1 MAELRVDNIETA
13 GEIAAVRAR
22 ATTSRMSLALNA
34 FLAILRRDAIVT
46 GREFVPFLL
55 QALMQPLFFLFIFG
69 KVLPG
74 IGLAAGNFAALM
86 LPGIVALTGM
96 IAAMQGVTLP
106 LVLDL
111 GFARE
116 IDDRLL
122 SPLPVW
128 WVPLEKVLF
137 AAVRGTVA
145 SSVIFPL
152 GWLIL
157 GNGFAVRHDRVL
169 LLAGMVLLTALVG
182 STIGLLMGTI
192 IKPEQISLMF
202 TLIFT
207 PLLFTGCTYY
217 PWGALS
223 RIRWFQVLTLLNPLT
238 YASEGLRNAM
248 VPPIDGRD
256 FPTLGLEWILP
267 ALGISV
273 IVLFVLGARTFR
285 KRVVT

>member
-1 MAELRVDNIETA
+1 MRTA
-13 GEIAAVRAR
+13 NRTE
-22 ATTSRMSLALNA
+22 LALKA
-34 FLAILRRDAIVT
+34 FFAILHRDVVVT
-46 GREFVPFLL
+46 KREFIPFLL

-111 GFARE
+111 GYARE

-128 WVPLEKVLF
+128 CVPFEKVLF
-137 AAVRGTVA
+137 GAMRGTVA

-152 GWLIL
+152 GWWIL
-157 GNGFAVRHDRVL
+157 GDGFAVRTDRIAL
-169 LLAGMVLLTALVG
+169 LVGMVVLTSLVG
-182 STIGLLMGTI
+182 STIGLLMGTV
-192 IKPEQISLMF
+192 IKPEQITLMF

-217 PWGALS
+217 PWGALGK
-223 RIRWFQVLTLLNPLT
+223 IGWFQVITLLNPLT
-238 YASEGLRNAM
+238 YAAEGLRYAM
-248 VPPIDGRD
+248 VPQMNGRD
-256 FPTLGLEWILP
+256 FPTLNVYWILP

-273 IVLFVLGARTFR
+273 LLMFLMGARSFH

>member
-1 MAELRVDNIETA
+1 MSSSESTA
-13 GEIAAVRAR
+13 IAIA
-22 ATTSRMSLALNA
+22 SRRSDRSRFALALNA
-34 FLAILRRDAIVT
+34 FVAILRRDIRVT
-46 GREFVPFLL
+46 GREFIPFLL
-55 QALMQPLFFLFIFG
+55 QALMQPFFFLFIFG

-74 IGLAAGNFAALM
+74 IGLTVGNFASLM

-128 WVPLEKVLF
+128 WVALEKVIFGAL
-137 AAVRGTVA
+137 RGIIA

-157 GNGFAVRHDRVL
+157 GNGYAVRGDRIPVL
-169 LLAGMVLLTALVG
+169 IGMIVLTGCVG
-182 STIGLLMGTI
+182 STIGLLMGTV
-192 IKPEQISLMF
+192 IKPDQISLMF

-217 PWGALS
+217 PWGALYK
-223 RIRWFQVLTLLNPLT
+223 IRWFQVLTLFNPLT
-238 YASEGLRNAM
+238 YASEGLRYAM
-248 VPPIDGRD
+248 VPPVGGRSL
-256 FPTLGLEWILP
+256 PTLAIGWTLL
-267 ALGISV
+267 LLSLSV
-273 IVLFVLGARTFR
+273 LLTFWLGARTFLR
-285 KRVVT
+285 RVVT

>member
-1 MAELRVDNIETA
+1 MAPSRAPEPRKSNRTRL
-13 GEIAAVRAR
+13 AV
-22 ATTSRMSLALNA
+22 TA
-34 FLAILRRDAIVT
+34 FLAILHRDVVVT
-46 GREFVPFLL
+46 GREFIPFLL

-74 IGLAAGNFAALM
+74 IGLAAGNFASLM

-96 IAAMQGVTLP
+96 IASMQGVTLP

-111 GFARE
+111 GYARE

-128 WVPLEKVLF
+128 WVALEKVLY
-137 AAVRGTVA
+137 AALRGTIA

-157 GNGFAVRHDRVL
+157 GSGFAVRTDRL
-169 LLAGMVLLTALVG
+169 PELIGMVVLTAAVG
-182 STIGLLMGTI
+182 STIGLFIGTI
-192 IKPEQISLMF
+192 IKPDQISLMF

-217 PWGALS
+217 PWGALDK
-223 RIRWFQVLTLLNPLT
+223 IGWFQIVTLFNPLT
-238 YASEGLRNAM
+238 YCAEGLRYTM
-248 VPPIDGRD
+248 VPPVNGHEL
-256 FPTLGLEWILP
+256 PTLSPFVILV

-273 IVLFVLGARTFR
+273 VVMFTAGARTFYR
-285 KRVVT
+285 RVVT

>member
-1 MAELRVDNIETA
+1 MKNGTRTEL
-13 GEIAAVRAR
+13 
-22 ATTSRMSLALNA
+22 A
-34 FLAILRRDAIVT
+34 FKAFFAIMHRDVVVT
-46 GREFVPFLL
+46 KREFIPFLL

-128 WVPLEKVLF
+128 CVPFEKVLF
-137 AAVRGTVA
+137 GAMRGTVA
-145 SSVIFPL
+145 SAVIFPL

-157 GNGFAVRHDRVL
+157 RDGFAVRTDRIGL
-169 LLAGMVLLTALVG
+169 LIAMVILTALVG

-217 PWGALS
+217 PWGALGK
-223 RIRWFQVLTLLNPLT
+223 IGWFQVLTLLNPLT
-238 YASEGLRNAM
+238 YASEGLRYAM
-248 VPPIDGRD
+248 VPQMDGRD
-256 FPTLGLEWILP
+256 FPTLNVYWILP
-267 ALGISV
+267 ALAISV
-273 IVLFVLGARTFR
+273 LAMFLIGTRTFR

>member
-1 MAELRVDNIETA
+1 MRT
-13 GEIAAVRAR
+13 
-22 ATTSRMSLALNA
+22 SLAIKA
-34 FLAILRRDAIVT
+34 FVAMLERDFTITA
-46 GREFVPFLL
+46 REFVPFLL

-74 IGLAAGNFAALM
+74 IGLAAGNFAAVM

-128 WVPLEKVLF
+128 WVALEKVIF
-137 AAVRGTVA
+137 GAARGIIA

-157 GNGFAVRHDRVL
+157 GNGFAVRADRIPVL
-169 LLAGMVLLTALVG
+169 IGMVILTGCVG
-182 STIGLLMGTI
+182 STIGLLMGTVI
-192 IKPEQISLMF
+192 RPDQISLMF

-223 RIRWFQVLTLLNPLT
+223 NIRWFQALVLLNPLT
-238 YASEGLRNAM
+238 YAAEGLRYAM
-248 VPPIDGRD
+248 VPPLRGHEL
-256 FPTLGLEWILP
+256 PTLPLHWILP
-267 ALGISV
+267 ALGV
-273 IVLFVLGARTFR
+273 AVAVMFVMGTRTFLR
-285 KRVVT
+285 RVIT

>member
-1 MAELRVDNIETA
+1 MTREDTTA
-13 GEIAAVRAR
+13 RR
-22 ATTSRMSLALNA
+22 PRDTTGRTSLAIHA
-34 FLAILRRDAIVT
+34 FFAILRRDIVVT
-46 GREFVPFLL
+46 VREFVPFLL

-74 IGLAAGNFAALM
+74 IGLAAGNLAALM
-86 LPGIVALTGM
+86 LPGIVALTAM

-122 SPLPVW
+122 SPLPIW

-137 AAVRGTVA
+137 AALRGTIA

-152 GWLIL
+152 GFLIL
-157 GNGFAVRHDRVL
+157 HHGFAVRTDRIPVL
-169 LLAGMVLLTALVG
+169 LGMIVLTGLVG
-182 STIGLLMGTI
+182 ATIGLWMGTI
-192 IKPEQISLMF
+192 IKPDQISLMF

-217 PWGALS
+217 PWGALGS
-223 RIRWFQVLTLLNPLT
+223 IRWFQVLTLFNPLT
-238 YASEGLRNAM
+238 YCSEGLRYAM
-248 VPPIDGRD
+248 VPPVNGHD
-256 FPTLGLEWILP
+256 FPTLSLLWILP
-267 ALGISV
+267 ALGVSV
-273 IVLFVLGARTFR
+273 LTMFLLGAKTFR